1 MGQPQ
6 GGSRGSRHPPV
17 PPTSSFLHWAVNVS
31 EGGFWCP
38 RAQASSSF
46 LSPPMEGHLMTGP
59 PCVIEIHAL
68 YESKSF
74 VFTGNVIIPHQAL
87 KPRIP
92 GYKQKVTA

>member
-1 MGQPQ
+1 MGSLREAQE
-6 GGSRGSRHPPV
+6 GAAIIL
-17 PPTSSFLHWAVNVS
+17 TANLLLLHWAVNVS

-92 GYKQKVTA
+92 GCKPKVTA